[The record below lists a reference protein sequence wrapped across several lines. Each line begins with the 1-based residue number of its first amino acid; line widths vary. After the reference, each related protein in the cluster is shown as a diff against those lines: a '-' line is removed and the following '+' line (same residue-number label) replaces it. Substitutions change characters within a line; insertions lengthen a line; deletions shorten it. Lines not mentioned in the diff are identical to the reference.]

1 MGFYL
6 SQGNEERRSGSSS
19 SVPISQLEDLMR
31 RRGVDAAWDALED
44 AWTVSDN
51 KQLGVK
57 RGISMIIIHL
67 VLCTFVAATLFSCRD
82 EIPMSPPGEKNGSI
96 WPKKLGQ
103 KKRSPKGFGNIT
115 DPYKVGPKTSY
126 K

>member
-1 MGFYL
+1 MVSTQFKNSIVKWDNFPQVGVNKNLKPQPWPWVFVV
-6 SQGNEERRSGSSS
+6 QGNEERRSGSSS

-51 KQLGVK
+51 KNLGK
-57 RGISMIIIHL
+57 PRIGW
-67 VLCTFVAATLFSCRD
+67 TT
-82 EIPMSPPGEKNGSI
+82 G
-96 WPKKLGQ
+96 
-103 KKRSPKGFGNIT
+103 
-115 DPYKVGPKTSY
+115 KVGPYNRY